1 MARDGNS
8 KAAFSALERLCQ
20 DYWRPV
26 YAFIRREGYGPA
38 DAQELTQEFLSR
50 FVHKDWLNHLKDQRG
65 KFRSFLLTFLK
76 HFLSDYRDHV
86 GRLKR
91 GGGAIIVPLEALETE
106 ESSVWG
112 ATDELTAEETFDL
125 RWAHEVMERTVTQL
139 RREFVDSGKAEL
151 YELLKDL
158 QPGERAVAG
167 YAKIGAKIGLSE
179 GAVKSAVH
187 RLRLRH
193 RALLR
198 AEIARTVIDETEV
211 DAEIR
216 HLIRV
221 LGGG

>member
-8 KAAFSALERLCQ
+8 KAAFGALERLCQ

-91 GGGAIIVPLEALETE
+91 GGIYVTLGRMEDKGLVTSSARGSDGRRRYRPTAL
-106 ESSVWG
+106 
-112 ATDELTAEETFDL
+112 
-125 RWAHEVMERTVTQL
+125 
-139 RREFVDSGKAEL
+139 
-151 YELLKDL
+151 
-158 QPGERAVAG
+158 GERALLAARAFAG
-167 YAKIGAKIGLSE
+167 EVLLE
-179 GAVKSAVH
+179 VKA
-187 RLRLRH
+187 
-193 RALLR
+193 
-198 AEIARTVIDETEV
+198 
-211 DAEIR
+211 
-216 HLIRV
+216 
-221 LGGG
+221 